1 MKKLNL
7 LFFVLI
13 AIVSMSYA
21 QPGGQGQRW
30 SQEERDKR
38 LIEALGLDEA
48 QQEKLTAINEKHQKS
63 FTELREQMQDA
74 TDEKRRELFPKMRE
88 QMEARNKDIR
98 AMLTK
103 EQAEKFDEMQK
114 QREERMN
121 NRRAP
126 GERGG
131 DQRPG
136 R

>member
-1 MKKLNL
+1 MKKLYV
-7 LFFVLI
+7 LFVVLI
-13 AIVSMSYA
+13 ATVGMSYA
-21 QPGGQGQRW
+21 QPGGQRQRM
-30 SQEERDKR
+30 SQEERDKQ

-48 QQEKLTAINEKHQKS
+48 QQGKLTAINEKYKKS
-63 FTELREQMQDA
+63 FDELREQMQNA

-103 EQAEKFDEMQK
+103 EQTAKFDEMQK
-114 QREERMN
+114 QRQERMN

-131 DQRPG
+131 DRRPG

>member
-1 MKKLNL
+1 MKKLYV
-7 LFFVLI
+7 LFVVLI
-13 AIVSMSYA
+13 AAISMSYA
-21 QPGGQGQRW
+21 QPGGQGQRM
-30 SQEERDKR
+30 SQEERDKQ
-38 LIEALGLDEA
+38 LIEMLGLDEA
-48 QQEKLTAINEKHQKS
+48 QQKKLTTINEKFQKS
-63 FTELREQMQDA
+63 FGELREQMQNA

-88 QMEARNKDIR
+88 QMEARNKEIR

-114 QREERMN
+114 QRQERMN

-131 DQRPG
+131 DSRPG

>member
-1 MKKLNL
+1 MKKLYV
-7 LFFVLI
+7 LFAVLVATI
-13 AIVSMSYA
+13 GMSYA
-21 QPGGQGQRW
+21 QPGGQGQRM
-30 SQEERDKR
+30 SQEERDKQ
-38 LIEALGLDEA
+38 LIEALSLDEA
-48 QQEKLTAINEKHQKS
+48 QQKKLTAINEKFQES
-63 FTELREQMQDA
+63 FTELREQMQNA

-88 QMEARNKDIR
+88 KMEERNKEIR

-114 QREERMN
+114 QRQERMN

-131 DQRPG
+131 DRRPG

>member
-1 MKKLNL
+1 MKKLYV
-7 LFFVLI
+7 LFVVLM
-13 AIVSMSYA
+13 ATVGMSYA
-21 QPGGQGQRW
+21 QPGAQGQRW

-38 LIEALGLDEA
+38 LIETLGLDEA
-48 QQEKLTAINEKHQKS
+48 QQEKLTAINKKYEKS
-63 FTELREQMQDA
+63 FTELREQMQSA

-114 QREERMN
+114 ARQDRMN